1 MPYFLL
7 GIGFLLFI
15 FSVLMLFVPALSQLD
30 LQIVVWMSQQRS
42 SALNIIS
49 STLSTVGGMLF
60 VLFLT
65 IIWCLYQVWYKKY
78 QHVVFIALGLVGS
91 IAIVWLLKYLVSRPR
106 PPEMYHLVESYGASF
121 PSAHSM
127 YAATL
132 GCLAIYLSRK
142 HPQHRIIWFCA
153 VLWLVIMGLSR
164 VYLGVHFPSD
174 VLAGWSISFI
184 WISLLYLGYAKFN
197 RAKTN

>member
-1 MPYFLL
+1 MLKRKIEDVLL
-7 GIGFLLFI
+7 TWKQEENHKPIVIKGCRQCGKT
-15 FSVLMLFVPALSQLD
+15 FSVMKFAHE
-30 LQIVVWMSQQRS
+30 
-42 SALNIIS
+42 
-49 STLSTVGGMLF
+49 
-60 VLFLT
+60 
-65 IIWCLYQVWYKKY
+65 KY

-142 HPQHRIIWFCA
+142 HPQHHIIWFCA

-184 WISLLYLGYAKFN
+184 WISLLYLGYAKFS